1 MITIKDM
8 AEIAGVS
15 PTTVANVLHGRTKK
29 MSRET
34 LRKVQEVI
42 DNSNYVSNMGARMLA
57 NYGSKII
64 GVIMNYDRR
73 SDNNIISDPF
83 YGTIVGALEREIRE
97 HGYYMM
103 LYTAGSIDETVRLA
117 SLWNIEGLIVLG
129 CKSSDVEKIRQQMEL
144 PVVFIDSYY
153 EDHTGEFHN
162 VGLDDFGGGY
172 QMTKYLLHRGHR
184 RIAFLADEENPVG
197 VDRERLKGYQKALEE
212 YGIPYRQSDYIPIS
226 YKKVTRHSILW
237 EFCRKRLKEFTAL
250 FFASDFYA
258 SDAIHIFQTQ
268 GIRVPED
275 ISVAGFDDNVFAE
288 HCSPMLTT
296 VQQSVEDKGYY
307 AFQMLHRL
315 IKGEPCEENNIHLP
329 VKLVVR
335 GSVKSISPEAGENP

>member
-1 MITIKDM
+1 
-8 AEIAGVS
+8 
-15 PTTVANVLHGRTKK
+15 
-29 MSRET
+29 
-34 LRKVQEVI
+34 
-42 DNSNYVSNMGARMLA
+42 
-57 NYGSKII
+57 
-64 GVIMNYDRR
+64 
-73 SDNNIISDPF
+73 
-83 YGTIVGALEREIRE
+83 
-97 HGYYMM
+97 MM
-103 LYTAGSIDETVRLA
+103 LYTAGNIEETVHLA

-129 CKSSDVEKIRQQMEL
+129 CKPSDVRKIKQQMEL

-172 QMTKYLLHRGHR
+172 QMTKYLIHRGHR

-197 VDRERLKGYQKALEE
+197 VDRERLRGYQKALEE
-212 YGIPYRQSDYIPIS
+212 CGITYQQSDYIPIS

-237 EFCRKRLKEFTAL
+237 EFSRKRIKDFTAL

-258 SDAIHIFQTQ
+258 SDAIFILQAQ

-275 ISVAGFDDNVFAE
+275 ISVVGFDDNVFAE

-307 AFQMLHRL
+307 AFHMLYRL
-315 IKGEPCEENNIHLP
+315 MKGEACENNNIHLP
-329 VKLVVR
+329 TKLVVR
-335 GSVKSISPEAGENP
+335 ESVKNMLPETDDN